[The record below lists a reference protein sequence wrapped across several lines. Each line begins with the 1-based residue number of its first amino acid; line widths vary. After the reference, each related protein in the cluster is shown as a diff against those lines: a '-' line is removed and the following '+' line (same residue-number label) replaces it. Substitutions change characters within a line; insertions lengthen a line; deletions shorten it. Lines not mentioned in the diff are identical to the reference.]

1 MISVRSSLVSL
12 AAFALAL
19 GCAATVT
26 AQPPAGRPQKARLE
40 LFAERTAAAP
50 GETTGL
56 VARVT
61 VDSGWHIQAHV
72 PTYDYLIPTELTL
85 PLPAGWRAAAV
96 QYPPPVRWKAEFAD
110 EALDVYAGTVRM
122 VAEIQPPAGAG
133 GTVSIAASLR
143 YQACDEKSCLPPTT
157 AEAELALPIAAGGTA
172 TNPEEVAAA
181 RSGLVAS
188 APKLAA
194 GSTPAAPG
202 TSGPSTG
209 LAGILLLALAGG
221 LILNAMPC
229 VLPILSLKVFGLVKS
244 AGRSRAAVTGASLAT
259 AAGILISFWA
269 LAGAAIAA
277 RSAGA
282 AVGWGI
288 QFQEPGFVAFLLVV
302 VALFSFNLWGLFE
315 VPLPQRL
322 ARLGDSAAREGVAG
336 HLASGLFAT
345 LMATPCSAPF
355 LGTAISFALVR
366 PAAEIVAV
374 FTAVGLGMAL
384 PYLAL
389 AVAPGAARFLPKP
402 GAWMDTLRGA
412 MGFLLAGAAIWLLY
426 VLGSQITAERV
437 AAIELGLLILGLFT
451 WLHHRAAG
459 GTTGARLA
467 AFGMVAAL
475 VGIVWLAIGAPAPV
489 QSRAL
494 AGASDTGIAWQRFDR
509 AAAEGLAREGR
520 WVFVDVTAD
529 WCFTCKANEK
539 LVLDTAEVAAAFARR
554 NVVAMKADWTNRDE
568 AIARFLADHGRYG
581 IPFYVLYRPGREPLV
596 MSELLSKSAVLD
608 AFAAAP

>member
-1 MISVRSSLVSL
+1 
-12 AAFALAL
+12 
-19 GCAATVT
+19 
-26 AQPPAGRPQKARLE
+26 
-40 LFAERTAAAP
+40 
-50 GETTGL
+50 
-56 VARVT
+56 
-61 VDSGWHIQAHV
+61 
-72 PTYDYLIPTELTL
+72 
-85 PLPAGWRAAAV
+85 
-96 QYPPPVRWKAEFAD
+96 
-110 EALDVYAGTVRM
+110 
-122 VAEIQPPAGAG
+122 
-133 GTVSIAASLR
+133 
-143 YQACDEKSCLPPTT
+143 
-157 AEAELALPIAAGGTA
+157 
-172 TNPEEVAAA
+172 
-181 RSGLVAS
+181 
-188 APKLAA
+188 
-194 GSTPAAPG
+194 
-202 TSGPSTG
+202 
-209 LAGILLLALAGG
+209 
-221 LILNAMPC
+221 MPC

-244 AGRSRAAVTGASLAT
+244 AGRSRAAVTSASLAT

-288 QFQEPGFVAFLLVV
+288 QFQEPGFVTFLLVV

-322 ARLGDSAAREGVAG
+322 ARLGDSASREGLGG

-366 PAAEIVAV
+366 PAVEIFAV

-412 MGFLLAGAAIWLLY
+412 MGFLLAGAAVWLLY
-426 VLGSQITAERV
+426 VLGSQVTAERV
-437 AAIELGLLILGLFT
+437 AAIELGLLVLALCT
-451 WLHHRAAG
+451 WLHHRAAS
-459 GTTGARLA
+459 GTTGSRLA
-467 AFGMVAAL
+467 ALGMVVAL
-475 VGIVWLAIGAPAPV
+475 VGMVWLAIGAPARV
-489 QSRAL
+489 ESRAL
-494 AGASDTGIAWQRFDR
+494 AGGSDAGSAWQRFER
-509 AAAEGLAREGR
+509 AAADGRAREGR

-596 MSELLSKSAVLD
+596 MSELLSKQSVLA
-608 AFAAAP
+608 AFAESP